1 MSSNRLKPNM
11 IMLTVQIQT
20 WFLLSSLKSS
30 FVPDKVYL
38 NLAPYILKLKLN
50 LIVPNWL
57 AKIAC
62 W

>member
-1 MSSNRLKPNM
+1 
-11 IMLTVQIQT
+11 MLTVQIQT